1 MPPRKQRK
9 SPLPV
14 IVAVTVAVAALAI
27 ALFTGYRWHLVLSGR
42 PAAHTPFGSFTGVSP
57 DTFSRELAGNLP
69 GILASC
75 GIDGDAVTSRDST
88 PDAGEV
94 RTQYAVAVPSNI
106 SMTLLN
112 YHITAMARDMG
123 GMVLRGVEEDGGRTL
138 VLTLG
143 VKTTPT
149 DRIILKRER
158 SLAVQLPRLAVVVD
172 DLGIKDT
179 SLAGRLCGLDQTI
192 TLAVLPFQRHTDEV
206 LRLARDT
213 GTPFMLHMPMQPESE
228 TVDPGDGALLVSDD
242 DVAVRRKL
250 ERAFASVKGAAGL
263 NNHMGSRATADVQT
277 MERVMTYLGER
288 NYFFIDSRTS
298 TQTVG
303 YVTSQRANV
312 RSAAIS
318 GYIDVEDDPTAIET
332 RVRELAESARKSGTG
347 ILLGHDRPNT
357 VAVLERMLPE
367 LASDGFRFVPV
378 ADLVR

>member
-1 MPPRKQRK
+1 M
-9 SPLPV
+9 
-14 IVAVTVAVAALAI
+14 VAVAALAI
-27 ALFTGYRWHLVLSGR
+27 AVFAGYRWHIALSGKT
-42 PAAHTPFGSFTGVSP
+42 AIHTPFGSLSGVS
-57 DTFSRELAGNLP
+57 TEAFSRELAVNLP
-69 GILASC
+69 VILASC
-75 GIDGDAVTSRDST
+75 GIDGDAVTSRDSAT
-88 PDAGEV
+88 DAGEV
-94 RTQYAVAVPSNI
+94 RTQYTVAVPRNI

-112 YHITAMARDMG
+112 YHITAMARNLG
-123 GMVLRGVEEDGGRTL
+123 GTVLRGVEDDGGRTL

-149 DRIILKRER
+149 DLIVLKRKPT
-158 SLAVQLPRLAVVVD
+158 LAVQLPQLAVVVD

-179 SLAGRLCGLDQTI
+179 SLARRLCGLDQTI

-213 GTPFMLHMPMQPESE
+213 GTPFILHMPMQPESE
-228 TVDPGDGALLVSDD
+228 TVDPGEGALLVRDD
-242 DVAVRRKL
+242 DASVRRKL

-277 MERVMTYLGER
+277 MERVMAYLGER
-288 NYFFIDSRTS
+288 DYFFIDSRTS
-298 TQTVG
+298 TKTVG
-303 YVTSQRANV
+303 YATSQRENV
-312 RSAAIS
+312 RSTAIS
-318 GYIDVEDDPTAIET
+318 GYIDVEDDQAAIEM